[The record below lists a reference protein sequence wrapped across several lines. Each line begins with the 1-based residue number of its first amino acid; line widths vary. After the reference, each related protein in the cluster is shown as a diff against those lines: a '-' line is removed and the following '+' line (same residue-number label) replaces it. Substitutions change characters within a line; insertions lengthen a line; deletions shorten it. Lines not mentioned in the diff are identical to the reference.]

1 MNKRGQKTSKLVELS
16 MKNTFDEWRVFM
28 GFDMEIVFLISMK
41 WKQYKG
47 LGGHDPHVCSL
58 SCKNRW

>member
-16 MKNTFDEWRVFM
+16 MKNTFDEWRVLM
-28 GFDMEIVFLISMK
+28 GFDIGKFILILMK
-41 WKQYKG
+41 MKTKG
-47 LGGHDPHVCSL
+47 LGGHNPHVCSM